1 MLTYKFEDFK
11 TYLKNKNV
19 LITTHAHVDIDGAA
33 SCYIFKIFFTSYFKN
48 EAALV
53 LPEFSKSTRD
63 FLEKV
68 SQKFR
73 ELSFSF
79 NDEFDISNIDVILVL
94 DTNNLAQVSIF
105 DKLNISNAEIPFIFI
120 DHHLNLKKD
129 YKNNLSSLNII
140 NEQVSSTSEIIF
152 ELCEFFNFK
161 LEFPYKFLLISAIL
175 TDSGFFKY
183 GNNDTI
189 KRISRLLDDQLDF
202 QEILSTLE
210 FEQDIS
216 EKLAR
221 IKALQRL
228 KLIRSKD
235 WLIGMTHVGSFE
247 AGVAALL
254 INIGLDVSIVY
265 SEKKTTFRISTR
277 AKKRVCIKT
286 GLHLGKILQ
295 EVAEECEGSGGGH
308 DGAASLNGK
317 NDLKKILNKIIE
329 KIKQILK

>member
-1 MLTYKFEDFK
+1 MLTNKFEDFK
-11 TYLKNKNV
+11 AYLKDKNV
-19 LITTHAHVDIDGAA
+19 LITTHDSVDLDGVV
-33 SCYIFKIFFTSYFKN
+33 SCYIFKSFFTNYFNN
-48 EAALV
+48 EASLIF
-53 LPEFSKSTRD
+53 PEFSKSTRD
-63 FLEKV
+63 FLKKV
-68 SQKFR
+68 SQKFK
-73 ELSFSF
+73 ELTFSF
-79 NDEFDISNIDVILVL
+79 NDDFDISNIDVILVL

-105 DKLNISNAEIPFIFI
+105 DKLNILNTNIPHIFI
-120 DHHLNLKKD
+120 DHHFNLKKG

-140 NEQVSSTSEIIF
+140 NEDVSSTSEIIF

-161 LEFPYKFLLISAIL
+161 LELPYKFLLISAIL

-189 KRISRLLDDQLDF
+189 KRISRLLDEKLDF
-202 QEILSTLE
+202 QEIISTLE
-210 FEQDIS
+210 FEKDIS

-228 KLIRSKD
+228 KVIRSKD

-247 AGVAALL
+247 ARVATLL
-254 INIGLDVSIVY
+254 INTGFDVSIVY

-277 AKKRVCIKT
+277 AKKSVCLKA

-295 EVAEECEGSGGGH
+295 EVAEDCEGSGGGH

-317 NDLKKILNKIIE
+317 NDLKKVLNKIIE
-329 KIKQILK
+329 KIKQILN